1 LSLEDNLSQE
11 PRLVDQIAITRTVTV
26 AAGAFAAGHL
36 GELTR
41 LVPFEMVDEVL
52 AATRRTQRRVRL
64 LPARVVV
71 YLLLAGCLFA
81 DLGYRQVWAKL
92 VAGLRGLPIGDPSA
106 SALRQARQR
115 LGPRPLRA
123 LFDLLR
129 GPAAT
134 SAVAAVWWRG
144 LLPVAIDGTTL
155 TVADSSA
162 NLRRYVKQRC
172 NNGGSGYPSLRLSAL
187 LTCGTRSVLDA
198 VFDPITTGEIT
209 QARQLARSLRAG
221 MLLLGDRNYA
231 AADLITAFAATGA
244 DLLIRAKN
252 GRNLPPVGRCH
263 DGSWLSVIAG
273 RQVRIITARISITT
287 TAGSHTGD
295 YRLITTLL
303 DAHRYPAADLVRL
316 YHHRWEIETAYLELK
331 STILGG
337 RVLRAR
343 TPDGVD
349 QEIHALLIVYQLLR
363 TAMVDA
369 TDSRPGLD
377 PDRAS
382 FTTALNTARDQ
393 IVHAAGVIAD
403 TAVDLVGVIGQHV
416 LANLLPQRRLRIKTR
431 MIKRSNSKYQ
441 ARGPRI
447 DRRTYKATTSI
458 DLITSDP

>member
-1 LSLEDNLSQE
+1 M
-11 PRLVDQIAITRTVTV
+11 DQIAITRMVTV
-26 AAGAFAAGHL
+26 AAGPFAAGHL

-41 LVPFEMVDEVL
+41 LVPFEMVDDVL
-52 AATRRTQRRVRL
+52 AATGRTQRRVRL
-64 LPARVVV
+64 VPARVVV

-81 DLGYRQVWAKL
+81 DCGYRMVWAKL
-92 VAGLRGLPIGDPSA
+92 VAGLRGLPVADPSG

-115 LGPRPLRA
+115 LGPAPLRA

-134 SAVAAVWWRG
+134 SAVAAVRWRG
-144 LLPVAIDGTTL
+144 LLPVVVDGTL
-155 TVADSSA
+155 ITVADSTA

-172 NNGGSGYPSLRLSAL
+172 NNGGSGYPTLRLSAL
-187 LTCGTRSVLDA
+187 LTCGTRSVIDA
-198 VFDPITTGEIT
+198 VFDPSTTGEIT
-209 QARQLARSLRAG
+209 QAHRLTRSLRAG
-221 MLLLGDRNYA
+221 MLLLADRNYA
-231 AADLITAFAATGA
+231 AADLITAFTATGA
-244 DLLIRAKN
+244 DLLIRCKT
-252 GRNLPPVGRCH
+252 GRKLPLIHRCH
-263 DGSWLSVIAG
+263 DGSWLSIIAG
-273 RQVRIITARISITT
+273 QHVRVVEARISITT
-287 TAGSHTGD
+287 TAGSHTGE

-303 DAHRYPAADLVRL
+303 DPRRYPAADLVRL
-316 YHHRWEIETAYLELK
+316 YHQRWEIETAYLELK

-337 RVLRAR
+337 RILRAR

-382 FTTALNTARDQ
+382 FTAALHAARDQ
-393 IVHAAGVIAD
+393 VVHAAGVIAD
-403 TAVDLVGVIGQHV
+403 TVIDLVGAIGERV
-416 LANLLPQRRLRIKTR
+416 LTNLLPDRRIRIKAR

-458 DLITSDP
+458 DVIASDP

>member
-1 LSLEDNLSQE
+1 MDE
-11 PRLVDQIAITRTVTV
+11 IAIARTVTV
-26 AAGAFAAGHL
+26 AAGPFAAGHL

-41 LVPFEMVDEVL
+41 LVPFEMIDDVL

-81 DLGYRQVWAKL
+81 DCGYRQVWAKL
-92 VAGLRGLPIGDPSA
+92 VAGLRGLPVADPSD

-115 LGPRPLRA
+115 LGPAPLRA

-134 SAVAAVWWRG
+134 SAVAAVRWRA
-144 LLPVAIDGTTL
+144 LLPVVVDGTMIA
-155 TVADSSA
+155 VADSPA
-162 NLRRYVKQRC
+162 NLGRYGKHRC
-172 NNGGSGYPSLRLSAL
+172 NNGGSGYPTLRLSAL
-187 LTCGTRSVLDA
+187 LTCGTRSVIDA
-198 VFDPITTGEIT
+198 VFDPSTTGEIT
-209 QARQLARSLRAG
+209 QAHRLTRSLRAG
-221 MLLLGDRNYA
+221 MLLLADRNYA
-231 AADLITAFAATGA
+231 AADLIGAFTATGA
-244 DLLIRAKN
+244 DLLIRCKS
-252 GRNLPPVGRCH
+252 GRKLPMTRRCR
-263 DGSWLSVIAG
+263 DGSWLSVIDG
-273 RQVRIITARISITT
+273 QPVRIIEARISITT

-303 DAHRYPAADLVRL
+303 DPRRYPAADLVRL
-316 YHHRWEIETAYLELK
+316 YHQRWEIETAYLELK

-349 QEIHALLIVYQLLR
+349 QEIHALLIVYQVLR

-382 FTTALNTARDQ
+382 FTTALHAARDQ
-393 IVHAAGVIAD
+393 ITQAAGIIAD
-403 TAVDLVGVIGQHV
+403 TVIDLVGAIGERV
-416 LANLLPQRRLRIKTR
+416 LTDLLPDRRIRFKAR
-431 MIKRSNSKYQ
+431 MIKRSNSRYQ

-458 DLITSDP
+458 DVITNDP